1 MAPSRSVPRSPR
13 VAGGLGGV
21 FPRVFIKGRMVS
33 AEPQRRAKRF
43 PIMTSLLF
51 RSHGESEW
59 RTGSTVN
66 FSHSGVLFRADGPP
80 PGLGCAVDFIVT
92 LPLNGLTPSPQVRCT
107 GRVVRVAEGDLTG
120 GSQAVAVAIDG
131 YALEGWHHA

>member
-1 MAPSRSVPRSPR
+1 M
-13 VAGGLGGV
+13 
-21 FPRVFIKGRMVS
+21 FS

-92 LPLNGLTPSPQVRCT
+92 LPLNGLTPCPQVRCT
-107 GRVVRVAEGDLTG
+107 GRVVRVAEGDLAG
-120 GSQAVAVAIDG
+120 CSHAVAVAIDG
-131 YALEGWHHA
+131 YAFEGWHRA